1 MQTFTF
7 LANTEEL
14 FKSQFNLREWSD
26 NKQYL
31 IQLFSA
37 QSSDVARGIASI
49 ALKRLNRAT
58 LIGQSARHV
67 ICDNCL
73 ESTCTLIIISEFNET
88 RLSTAVQPFTGN
100 PSHDSQAL
108 TAQLNLS
115 EDTKTVISL
124 CDQVEGRD
132 YPIYNAFENLPYALP
147 VAGGLCH
154 ENEFGRWVMHNEEI
168 YQHACVAVAL
178 SNPKLKVW
186 SDAYSEWNPIG
197 MKLRVTR
204 AEGHRLYALNDK
216 PAIEVFKHYLADGK
230 DLPFSQLMSFP
241 LYRELG
247 RKKGI
252 STPLR
257 INDDGSIEFDSPWHI
272 GEEAQF
278 CYNHPSLT
286 AEKVRHGAEMLAIH
300 QPESVIIYN
309 CVSRLEFI
317 DSKLELKP
325 FEGIVNTCGAYCM
338 GELYRN
344 EDRQEILHH
353 SLTYI
358 AMRES
363 DEIDEFRCGGYQ
375 RDSTVSPLLNLV
387 RNAVADL
394 DSMNIQMEE
403 KLHQQARRLTES
415 YRIDS
420 RTGLPNRIV
429 LKERLNMIL
438 FTEHLLTLKLTNFH
452 QVNEKY
458 GYQVGDQLLQD
469 LSNYFV
475 ERLHLRVVKESKV
488 KVELFSIGVGEW
500 AIIFN
505 ASVDSTKI
513 EQRFVEFADDIEH
526 TNFEPYGLT
535 DIDYLSVSLCGGF
548 ASRCD
553 FLSDSGDQILLKAIE
568 ARRYGVR
575 NNTHITNA
583 KNIQVSEEDRKE
595 QLGWLS
601 CVSRAIL
608 DQNII
613 TYSQP
618 IVAAGTHEMIAQ
630 ECLVRIMESDGSII
644 PPGKFLPIIADTHL
658 YTRLSRHMIKST
670 IGYMADKQSSFSINL
685 SPQDLLSDKT
695 LEVLEAAIS
704 GMNDPTRLGLEV
716 LESEQIKDYG
726 RMIEVCDH
734 FRALGTRII
743 VDDFGSGYSNIDE
756 IIKLE
761 PQVIKLDGSLIRNID
776 KDEKQRNITSQLVRL
791 CQVFN
796 AKTVAEFVHNQQ
808 VCDIAEQMGVDYLQG
823 YHFGEP
829 KRLF

>member
-257 INDDGSIEFDSPWHI
+257 INDDGSIEFDSPWHV

-394 DSMNIQMEE
+394 DRMNIQMEE

-438 FTEHLLTLKLTNFH
+438 FTEHLLTLILTNFH

>member
-14 FKSQFNLREWSD
+14 FKSQFDQREWCD

-49 ALKRLNRAT
+49 ALKRLNSVT

-73 ESTCTLIIISEFNET
+73 ESACTLIIISEFNET
-88 RLSTAVQPFTGN
+88 RLSTAVQPFSGSPN
-100 PSHDSQAL
+100 HDSQAL
-108 TAQLNLS
+108 AAQLDLS
-115 EDTKTVISL
+115 QDTKTVISL
-124 CDQVEGRD
+124 CDQVDGRD
-132 YPIYNAFENLPYALP
+132 YPIYSAFENLPYALP

-154 ENEFGRWVMHNEEI
+154 ENEFGRWVMHNEKI

-178 SNPKLKVW
+178 TNPKLKVW

-197 MKLRVTR
+197 MKLRVTS
-204 AEGHRLYALNDK
+204 AKGNRLYALNDK

-286 AEKVRHGAEMLAIH
+286 AEKVRHGAEMLAMH

-344 EDRQEILHH
+344 EDRQDILHH

-363 DEIDEFRCGGYQ
+363 DEIDEFRCDDFNCG
-375 RDSTVSPLLNLV
+375 STVSPLLNLV

-394 DSMNIQMEE
+394 DSMNTQMEK
-403 KLHQQARRLTES
+403 KLHQQTRRLTES

-429 LKERLNMIL
+429 LKERLNTIL
-438 FTEHLLTLKLTNFH
+438 TTEHLLTLKLTNFH

-458 GYQVGDQLLQD
+458 GYQVGDQLLLD
-469 LSNYFV
+469 LSNHFID
-475 ERLHLRVVKESKV
+475 RLQPRFIKESPT

-505 ASVDSTKI
+505 ANIGNEQI

-526 TNFEPYGLT
+526 INFEPYGLA

-553 FLSDSGDQILLKAIE
+553 FLSDNGDEILLKAIE

-583 KNIQVSEEDRKE
+583 KDIQVSEEDRKE

-618 IVAAGTHEMIAQ
+618 IVASGTHEKIGQ
-630 ECLVRIMESDGSII
+630 ECLVRIMEADGSIV

-670 IGYMADKQSSFSINL
+670 IGYMADKQDSFSINL

-695 LEVLEAAIS
+695 LEILETAIG
-704 GMNDPTRLGLEV
+704 GMKDPTRLGLEV

-734 FRALGTRII
+734 FRSLGARII

-761 PQVIKLDGSLIRNID
+761 PQIIKLDGSLIRNID
-776 KDEKQRNITSQLVRL
+776 KDEKQRNIASQLVRL

-808 VCDIAEQMGVDYLQG
+808 VCEIAEQMGVDYLQG
-823 YHFGEP
+823 YYFGEP

>member
-394 DSMNIQMEE
+394 DRMNIQMEE

-505 ASVDSTKI
+505 ASVDSTK
-513 EQRFVEFADDIEH
+513 
-526 TNFEPYGLT
+526 
-535 DIDYLSVSLCGGF
+535 
-548 ASRCD
+548 
-553 FLSDSGDQILLKAIE
+553 
-568 ARRYGVR
+568 
-575 NNTHITNA
+575 
-583 KNIQVSEEDRKE
+583 
-595 QLGWLS
+595 
-601 CVSRAIL
+601 
-608 DQNII
+608 
-613 TYSQP
+613 
-618 IVAAGTHEMIAQ
+618 
-630 ECLVRIMESDGSII
+630 
-644 PPGKFLPIIADTHL
+644 
-658 YTRLSRHMIKST
+658 
-670 IGYMADKQSSFSINL
+670 
-685 SPQDLLSDKT
+685 
-695 LEVLEAAIS
+695 
-704 GMNDPTRLGLEV
+704 
-716 LESEQIKDYG
+716 
-726 RMIEVCDH
+726 
-734 FRALGTRII
+734 
-743 VDDFGSGYSNIDE
+743 
-756 IIKLE
+756 
-761 PQVIKLDGSLIRNID
+761 
-776 KDEKQRNITSQLVRL
+776 
-791 CQVFN
+791 
-796 AKTVAEFVHNQQ
+796 
-808 VCDIAEQMGVDYLQG
+808 
-823 YHFGEP
+823 
-829 KRLF
+829 

>member
-1 MQTFTF
+1 MQTYTF
-7 LANTEEL
+7 LANTEEQL
-14 FKSQFNLREWSD
+14 ASQLAQREWCDS
-26 NKQYL
+26 KQYL
-31 IQLFSA
+31 VQLFST
-37 QSSDVARGIASI
+37 QSPDVARQLANV
-49 ALKRLNRAT
+49 ALNRLSHAT

-73 ESTCTLIIISEFNET
+73 ESTCTLVIVSEFNET
-88 RLSTAVQPFTGN
+88 LLISAVQPFTGN
-100 PSHDSQAL
+100 PNQDSQDL
-108 TAQLNLS
+108 VSQLELS

-132 YPIYNAFENLPYALP
+132 YPIYGAFENHSYALP
-147 VAGGLCH
+147 VAGGLCQ
-154 ENEFGRWVMHNEEI
+154 ENEFGRWVMHNEQT

-178 SNPKLKVW
+178 TNPNLKVW

-197 MKLRVTR
+197 MKLRVTH
-204 AEGHRLYALNDK
+204 AIGNRLYALNDK

-257 INDDGSIEFDSPWHI
+257 INDDGSIEFDSPWQI

-286 AEKVRHGAEMLAIH
+286 AEKVRHGAEMLAMH

-325 FEGIVNTCGAYCM
+325 FEGIVNACGAYCM
-338 GELYRN
+338 GELYRT
-344 EDRQEILHH
+344 EERQDILHH

-363 DEIDEFRCGGYQ
+363 DEINEFHADEFKCG
-375 RDSTVSPLLNLV
+375 STVSPLLNLV

-394 DSMNIQMEE
+394 DSMNTQMEK

-420 RTGLPNRIV
+420 LTGLPNRIV
-429 LKERLNMIL
+429 LKERLNTIL

-452 QVNEKY
+452 EVNDKY
-458 GYQVGDQLLQD
+458 GYQVGDQLLLD
-469 LSNYFV
+469 LSNHLV
-475 ERLHLRVVKESKV
+475 ERLQLRVVKRSKI

-505 ASVDSTKI
+505 TSAIGARIK
-513 EQRFVEFADDIEH
+513 ERFVEFADEVERV
-526 TNFEPYGLT
+526 NFEPYGLT

-553 FLSDSGDQILLKAIE
+553 FLTDNSDEILLKAIE

-583 KNIQVSEEDRKE
+583 KDIQVSEEERKE
-595 QLGWLS
+595 RIGWLS

-618 IVAAGTHEMIAQ
+618 IVEARTHELIGQ
-630 ECLVRIMESDGSII
+630 ECLVRIMEADGTIV
-644 PPGKFLPIIADTHL
+644 PPGKFLPMIADTHL
-658 YTRLSRHMIKST
+658 YTRLSRHMIKNT
-670 IGYMADKQSSFSINL
+670 IGYMADKQSPFSINL

-695 LEVLEAAIS
+695 LEVLETAIS

-716 LESEQIKDYG
+716 LESEQIRDYG

-734 FRALGTRII
+734 FRSLGARII

-761 PQVIKLDGSLIRNID
+761 PQIIKLDGSLIRNID
-776 KDEKQRNITSQLVRL
+776 KDQKQRNIASQLVRL

-808 VCDIAEQMGVDYLQG
+808 VCEIAEQMGVDYLQG
-823 YHFGEP
+823 YYFGEP

>member
-1 MQTFTF
+1 MQTYTF
-7 LANTEEL
+7 LANTEEKL
-14 FKSQFNLREWSD
+14 ESQLAQREWCDS
-26 NKQYL
+26 KQYL
-31 IQLFSA
+31 VQLFST
-37 QSSDVARGIASI
+37 QSLDVARQLANV
-49 ALKRLNRAT
+49 ALNRLSQAT

-73 ESTCTLIIISEFNET
+73 ESTCTLVIVSEFNET
-88 RLSTAVQPFTGN
+88 RLISAVQPFTGN
-100 PSHDSQAL
+100 PNQDSQDL
-108 TAQLNLS
+108 VSQLDLS

-132 YPIYNAFENLPYALP
+132 YPIYGAFENHSYALP

-154 ENEFGRWVMHNEEI
+154 ENEFGRWVMHNEQT

-178 SNPKLKVW
+178 TNPNLKVW

-197 MKLRVTR
+197 MKLRVTH
-204 AEGHRLYALNDK
+204 AIGNRLYALNDK

-257 INDDGSIEFDSPWHI
+257 INDDGSIEFDSPWQI

-286 AEKVRHGAEMLAIH
+286 AEKVRHGAEMLAMH

-325 FEGIVNTCGAYCM
+325 FEGIVNACGAYCM
-338 GELYRN
+338 GELYRT
-344 EDRQEILHH
+344 EERQDILHH

-363 DEIDEFRCGGYQ
+363 DKVNEFRCEDFKC
-375 RDSTVSPLLNLV
+375 DSTVSPLLNLV

-394 DSMNIQMEE
+394 DSMNTQMEK

-420 RTGLPNRIV
+420 LTRLPNRIV
-429 LKERLNMIL
+429 LKERLNTIL

-452 QVNEKY
+452 EVNDKY
-458 GYQVGDQLLQD
+458 GYQVGDQLLLD
-469 LSNYFV
+469 LSNHLV
-475 ERLHLRVVKESKV
+475 ERLQLRVVKRSKI

-505 ASVDSTKI
+505 TSAGGAKI
-513 EQRFVEFADDIEH
+513 KERFVEFADEVERV
-526 TNFEPYGLT
+526 NFEPYGLT

-553 FLSDSGDQILLKAIE
+553 FLTDNSDEILLKAIE

-583 KNIQVSEEDRKE
+583 KDIQVSEEERKE
-595 QLGWLS
+595 RIGWLS

-618 IVAAGTHEMIAQ
+618 IVESGTHEMIGQ
-630 ECLVRIMESDGSII
+630 ECLVRIMEADGTIV
-644 PPGKFLPIIADTHL
+644 PPGKFLPMIADTHL
-658 YTRLSRHMIKST
+658 YTRLSRHMIKNT
-670 IGYMADKQSSFSINL
+670 IGYMADKQSPFSINL

-695 LEVLEAAIS
+695 LEVLETAIS

-716 LESEQIKDYG
+716 LESEQIRDYG

-734 FRALGTRII
+734 FRSLGARII

-761 PQVIKLDGSLIRNID
+761 PQIIKLDGSLIRNID
-776 KDEKQRNITSQLVRL
+776 KDQKQRNIASQLVRL

-808 VCDIAEQMGVDYLQG
+808 VCEIAEQMGVDYLQG
-823 YHFGEP
+823 YYFGEP
-829 KRLF
+829 KQLF

>member
-1 MQTFTF
+1 MQTYTF
-7 LANTEEL
+7 LANTEEQL
-14 FKSQFNLREWSD
+14 ESQLAQREWCDS
-26 NKQYL
+26 KQYL
-31 IQLFSA
+31 VQLFST
-37 QSSDVARGIASI
+37 QSLDVARQLADV
-49 ALKRLNRAT
+49 ALNRLSQAT
-58 LIGQSARHV
+58 LIGQSARHI

-73 ESTCTLIIISEFNET
+73 ESTCTLVIVSEFNET
-88 RLSTAVQPFTGN
+88 RLTSAVQPFTGN
-100 PSHDSQAL
+100 PNQDSQDL
-108 TAQLNLS
+108 VSQLELS

-132 YPIYNAFENLPYALP
+132 YPIYGAFENHSYALP
-147 VAGGLCH
+147 VAGGLCQ
-154 ENEFGRWVMHNEEI
+154 ENEFGRWVMHNEQT

-178 SNPKLKVW
+178 TNPNLKVW

-197 MKLRVTR
+197 MKLRVTH
-204 AEGHRLYALNDK
+204 AIGNRLYALNDK

-257 INDDGSIEFDSPWHI
+257 INDDGSIEFDSPWQI

-286 AEKVRHGAEMLAIH
+286 AEKVRHGAEMLAMH

-325 FEGIVNTCGAYCM
+325 FEGIVNACGAYCM
-338 GELYRN
+338 GELYRT
-344 EDRQEILHH
+344 EERQDILHH

-363 DEIDEFRCGGYQ
+363 DKVNEFRCEDFKC
-375 RDSTVSPLLNLV
+375 DSTVSPLLNLV

-394 DSMNIQMEE
+394 DSMNTQMEK

-420 RTGLPNRIV
+420 LTRLPNRIV
-429 LKERLNMIL
+429 LKERLNTIL

-452 QVNEKY
+452 EVNDKY
-458 GYQVGDQLLQD
+458 GYQVGDQLLLD
-469 LSNYFV
+469 LSNHLV
-475 ERLHLRVVKESKV
+475 ERLQLRVVKRSKI

-505 ASVDSTKI
+505 TSAGGAKI
-513 EQRFVEFADDIEH
+513 KERFVEFADEVERV
-526 TNFEPYGLT
+526 NFEPYGLT

-553 FLSDSGDQILLKAIE
+553 FLTDNSDEILLKAIE

-583 KNIQVSEEDRKE
+583 KDIQVSEEERKE
-595 QLGWLS
+595 RMGWLS

-618 IVAAGTHEMIAQ
+618 IVEAGTHEMIGQ
-630 ECLVRIMESDGSII
+630 ECLVRIMEADGTIV
-644 PPGKFLPIIADTHL
+644 PPGKFLPMIADTHL
-658 YTRLSRHMIKST
+658 YTRLSRHMIKNT
-670 IGYMADKQSSFSINL
+670 IGYMADKQSPFSINL

-695 LEVLEAAIS
+695 LEVLETAIS

-716 LESEQIKDYG
+716 LESEQIRDYG

-734 FRALGTRII
+734 FRSLGARII

-761 PQVIKLDGSLIRNID
+761 PQIIKLDGSLIRNID
-776 KDEKQRNITSQLVRL
+776 KDQKQRNIASQLVRL

-808 VCDIAEQMGVDYLQG
+808 VCEIAEQMGVDYLQG
-823 YHFGEP
+823 YYFGEP

>member
-1 MQTFTF
+1 MQTYTF
-7 LANTEEL
+7 LANTEEQL
-14 FKSQFNLREWSD
+14 ESQLAQREWCDS
-26 NKQYL
+26 KQYL
-31 IQLFSA
+31 VQLFST
-37 QSSDVARGIASI
+37 QSLDVARQLADV
-49 ALKRLNRAT
+49 ALNRLSQAT

-73 ESTCTLIIISEFNET
+73 ESTCTLVIVSEFNET
-88 RLSTAVQPFTGN
+88 RLTSAVQPFTGN
-100 PSHDSQAL
+100 PNQDSQDL
-108 TAQLNLS
+108 VSQLELS

-132 YPIYNAFENLPYALP
+132 YPIYGAFENHSYALP
-147 VAGGLCH
+147 VAGGLCQ
-154 ENEFGRWVMHNEEI
+154 ENEFGRWVMHNEQT

-178 SNPKLKVW
+178 TNPNLKVW

-197 MKLRVTR
+197 MKLRVTH
-204 AEGHRLYALNDK
+204 AIGNRLYALNDK

-257 INDDGSIEFDSPWHI
+257 INDDGSIEFDSPWQI

-286 AEKVRHGAEMLAIH
+286 AEKVRHGAEMLAMH

-325 FEGIVNTCGAYCM
+325 FEGIVNACGAYCM
-338 GELYRN
+338 GELYRT
-344 EDRQEILHH
+344 EERQDILHH

-363 DEIDEFRCGGYQ
+363 DKVNEFRCEDFKC
-375 RDSTVSPLLNLV
+375 DSTVSPLLNLV

-394 DSMNIQMEE
+394 DSMNTQMEK

-420 RTGLPNRIV
+420 LTRLPNRIV
-429 LKERLNMIL
+429 LKERLNTIL

-452 QVNEKY
+452 EVNDKY
-458 GYQVGDQLLQD
+458 GYQVGDQLLLD
-469 LSNYFV
+469 LSNHLV
-475 ERLHLRVVKESKV
+475 ERLQLRVVKRSKI

-505 ASVDSTKI
+505 TSAGGAKI
-513 EQRFVEFADDIEH
+513 KERFVEFADEVERV
-526 TNFEPYGLT
+526 NFEPYGLT

-553 FLSDSGDQILLKAIE
+553 FLTDNSDEILLKAIE

-583 KNIQVSEEDRKE
+583 KDIQVSEEERKE
-595 QLGWLS
+595 RMGWLS

-618 IVAAGTHEMIAQ
+618 IVEAGTHEMIGQ
-630 ECLVRIMESDGSII
+630 ECLVRIMEADGTIV
-644 PPGKFLPIIADTHL
+644 PPGKFLPMIADTHL
-658 YTRLSRHMIKST
+658 YTRLSRHMIKNT
-670 IGYMADKQSSFSINL
+670 IGYMADKQSPFSINL

-695 LEVLEAAIS
+695 LEVLETAIS

-716 LESEQIKDYG
+716 LESEQIRDYG

-734 FRALGTRII
+734 FRSLGARII

-761 PQVIKLDGSLIRNID
+761 PQIIKLDGSLIRNID
-776 KDEKQRNITSQLVRL
+776 KDQKQRNIASQLVRL

-808 VCDIAEQMGVDYLQG
+808 VCEIAEQMGVDYLQG
-823 YHFGEP
+823 YYFGEP

>member
-100 PSHDSQAL
+100 PNYDSQAL

-154 ENEFGRWVMHNEEI
+154 ENEFGRWMMHNEEI

>member
-257 INDDGSIEFDSPWHI
+257 INDDGSIEFDSPWHV

-394 DSMNIQMEE
+394 DRMNIQMEE

-704 GMNDPTRLGLEV
+704 GINDPTRLGLEV

>member
-1 MQTFTF
+1 MQTYTF
-7 LANTEEL
+7 LANTEEQL
-14 FKSQFNLREWSD
+14 ASQLAQREWCDS
-26 NKQYL
+26 KQYL
-31 IQLFSA
+31 VQLFST
-37 QSSDVARGIASI
+37 QSPDVARQLANV
-49 ALKRLNRAT
+49 ALNRLSHAT

-73 ESTCTLIIISEFNET
+73 ESTCTLVIVSEFNET
-88 RLSTAVQPFTGN
+88 LLISAVQPFTGN
-100 PSHDSQAL
+100 PNQDSQDL
-108 TAQLNLS
+108 VSQLDLS

-132 YPIYNAFENLPYALP
+132 YPIYGAFENHSYALP
-147 VAGGLCH
+147 VAGGLCQ
-154 ENEFGRWVMHNEEI
+154 ENEFGRWVMHNEQT

-178 SNPKLKVW
+178 TNPNLKVW

-197 MKLRVTR
+197 MKLRVTH
-204 AEGHRLYALNDK
+204 AIGNRLYALNDK

-257 INDDGSIEFDSPWHI
+257 INDDGSIEFDSPWQI

-286 AEKVRHGAEMLAIH
+286 AEKVRHGAEMLAMH

-325 FEGIVNTCGAYCM
+325 FEGIVNACGAYCM
-338 GELYRN
+338 GELYRT
-344 EDRQEILHH
+344 EERQDILHH

-363 DEIDEFRCGGYQ
+363 DEVNEFRCEDFKC
-375 RDSTVSPLLNLV
+375 DSTVSPLLNLV

-394 DSMNIQMEE
+394 DSMNTQMEK

-420 RTGLPNRIV
+420 LTGLPNRIV
-429 LKERLNMIL
+429 LKERLNTIL

-452 QVNEKY
+452 EVNDKY
-458 GYQVGDQLLQD
+458 GYQVGDQLLLD
-469 LSNYFV
+469 LSNHLV
-475 ERLHLRVVKESKV
+475 ERLQLRVVKRSKI

-505 ASVDSTKI
+505 TSAIGARIK
-513 EQRFVEFADDIEH
+513 ERFVEFADEVERV
-526 TNFEPYGLT
+526 NFEPYGLT

-553 FLSDSGDQILLKAIE
+553 FLTDNSDEILLKAIE

-583 KNIQVSEEDRKE
+583 KDIQVSEEERKE
-595 QLGWLS
+595 RIGWLS

-618 IVAAGTHEMIAQ
+618 IVEARTHELIGQ
-630 ECLVRIMESDGSII
+630 ECLVRIMEADGTIV
-644 PPGKFLPIIADTHL
+644 PPGKFLPMIADTHL
-658 YTRLSRHMIKST
+658 YTRLSRHMIKNT
-670 IGYMADKQSSFSINL
+670 IGYMADKQSPFSINL

-695 LEVLEAAIS
+695 LEVLETAIS

-716 LESEQIKDYG
+716 LESEQIRDYG

-734 FRALGTRII
+734 FRSLGARII

-761 PQVIKLDGSLIRNID
+761 PQIIKLDGSLIRNID
-776 KDEKQRNITSQLVRL
+776 KDQKQRNIASQLVRL

-808 VCDIAEQMGVDYLQG
+808 VCEIAEQMGVDYLQG
-823 YHFGEP
+823 YYFGEP

>member
-257 INDDGSIEFDSPWHI
+257 INDDGSIEFDSPWHV

>member
-186 SDAYSEWNPIG
+186 SDAYSEWSPIG

-257 INDDGSIEFDSPWHI
+257 INDDGSIEFDSPWHV

-394 DSMNIQMEE
+394 DRMNIQMEE

>member
-14 FKSQFNLREWSD
+14 FKSQFDQREWCDS
-26 NKQYL
+26 KQYL

-37 QSSDVARGIASI
+37 QSSDVARRIASV
-49 ALKRLNRAT
+49 ALNRLSNAT

-73 ESTCTLIIISEFNET
+73 ESSCTLIIISEFNET
-88 RLSTAVQPFTGN
+88 RLTSAVQPFTGN
-100 PSHDSQAL
+100 PNQDSQELAS
-108 TAQLNLS
+108 QLDLS
-115 EDTKTVISL
+115 KDAKTVISL

-132 YPIYNAFENLPYALP
+132 YPIYSAFENLPYTLP

-154 ENEFGRWVMHNEEI
+154 ENEYGRWVMHNEQT

-178 SNPKLKVW
+178 TNPRLKVW

-197 MKLRVTR
+197 MKLRVTH
-204 AEGHRLYALNDK
+204 AVGNRLYALNDK
-216 PAIEVFKHYLADGK
+216 PAIDVFKHYLADGK

-257 INDDGSIEFDSPWHI
+257 INDDGSIEFDSPWHV

-286 AEKVRHGAEMLAIH
+286 AEKVRHGAEMLAMH

-325 FEGIVNTCGAYCM
+325 FEGIVNACGAYCM

-344 EDRQEILHH
+344 DDRQEILHH

-363 DEIDEFRCGGYQ
+363 DEINEFRCEDFQ

-394 DSMNIQMEE
+394 DSMNTQMEK

-429 LKERLNMIL
+429 LKERLNTIL
-438 FTEHLLTLKLTNFH
+438 FSEHLLTLKLTNFH

-458 GYQVGDQLLQD
+458 GYQVGDQLLLD
-469 LSNYFV
+469 LSNHFV
-475 ERLHLRVVKESKV
+475 ERLHLSVAKEAQV

-505 ASVDSTKI
+505 ANVGCDKI
-513 EQRFVEFADDIEH
+513 EQSFVEFADDIEH
-526 TNFEPYGLT
+526 INFEPYGLA

-553 FLSDSGDQILLKAIE
+553 FLTDSGDEILLKAIE

-583 KNIQVSEEDRKE
+583 KDIQVSEEDRKE

-618 IVAAGTHEMIAQ
+618 IVASGTHEMIGQ
-630 ECLVRIMESDGSII
+630 ECLVRIMESDGTIV

-658 YTRLSRHMIKST
+658 YTRLSRHMIKNT

-695 LEVLEAAIS
+695 LEVLETAIS
-704 GMNDPTRLGLEV
+704 AMNDPTRLGLEV

-734 FRALGTRII
+734 FRALGARII

-761 PQVIKLDGSLIRNID
+761 PQIIKLDGSLIRNID
-776 KDEKQRNITSQLVRL
+776 KDQKQRNIASQLVRL

-796 AKTVAEFVHNQQ
+796 AQTVAEFVHNQQ
-808 VCDIAEQMGVDYLQG
+808 VCEIAEQMGVDYLQG
-823 YHFGEP
+823 YYFGEP

>member
-14 FKSQFNLREWSD
+14 FKSQFNLREWND

-58 LIGQSARHV
+58 LVGQSARHV

-776 KDEKQRNITSQLVRL
+776 KDKKQRNITSQLVRL

>member
-257 INDDGSIEFDSPWHI
+257 INDDGSIEFDSPWHV

-475 ERLHLRVVKESKV
+475 ERLHFRVVKESKV

-776 KDEKQRNITSQLVRL
+776 KDKKQRNITSQLVRL

>member
-14 FKSQFNLREWSD
+14 FRSQFEQREWCD
-26 NKQYL
+26 RKQYL

-37 QSSDVARGIASI
+37 QSPDIARRIASV
-49 ALKRLNRAT
+49 ALKHLDHSI

-67 ICDNCL
+67 ICDNSL
-73 ESTCTLIIISEFNET
+73 ESACTLVIISEFDET
-88 RLSTAVQPFTGN
+88 HLTSAVQPFTGN
-100 PSHDSQAL
+100 PNHDSQAL
-108 TAQLNLS
+108 VAQLSLS
-115 EDTKTVISL
+115 KDTKTVISL

-132 YPIYNAFENLPYALP
+132 YPIYGAFENLPYTLP

-154 ENEFGRWVMHNEEI
+154 ENDFGRWVMHNEET

-178 SNPKLKVW
+178 SNPRLKVW

-197 MKLRVTR
+197 MKLRVTQ
-204 AEGHRLYALNDK
+204 AEGNRLYALNDK
-216 PAIEVFKHYLADGK
+216 PAIDVFKHYLADGK

-257 INDDGSIEFDSPWHI
+257 INDDGSIEFDSPWHV

-286 AEKVRHGAEMLAIH
+286 AEKVRHGAEVLAMH

-325 FEGIVNTCGAYCM
+325 FEGIVKASGAYCM

-344 EDRQEILHH
+344 EDRQDILHH

-363 DEIDEFRCGGYQ
+363 DEIDEFRCDDFHC
-375 RDSTVSPLLNLV
+375 DSTVSPLLNLV

-394 DSMNIQMEE
+394 GSINTQMEK
-403 KLHQQARRLTES
+403 KLHQQARRITES

-420 RTGLPNRIV
+420 LTELPNRIV
-429 LKERLNMIL
+429 LKERLNTIL

-452 QVNEKY
+452 EVNDKY
-458 GYQVGDQLLQD
+458 GYQVGDKLLLD
-469 LSNYFV
+469 LSNHLV
-475 ERLHLRVVKESKV
+475 ERLQLRVVKRSKI

-505 ASVDSTKI
+505 ASAGGAKI
-513 EQRFVEFADDIEH
+513 KERFVEFADEVERI
-526 TNFEPYGLT
+526 NFEPYGLT

-553 FLSDSGDQILLKAIE
+553 FLTDNGDEILLKAIE

-583 KNIQVSEEDRKE
+583 KDILVSEEERKE
-595 QLGWLS
+595 RIGWLS

-618 IVAAGTHEMIAQ
+618 IVEARTHELIGQ
-630 ECLVRIMESDGSII
+630 ECLVRIMEADGTIV

-658 YTRLSRHMIKST
+658 YTRLSRHMIKNT
-670 IGYMADKQSSFSINL
+670 IGYMADKQSPFSINL

-695 LEVLEAAIS
+695 LEILEAAIS

-734 FRALGTRII
+734 FRALGARII
-743 VDDFGSGYSNIDE
+743 VDDFGAGYSNIDE

-761 PQVIKLDGSLIRNID
+761 PQIIKLDGSLIRNID
-776 KDEKQRNITSQLVRL
+776 KDQKQRNIASQLVRL

-808 VCDIAEQMGVDYLQG
+808 VCEIAEQMGVDYLQG
-823 YHFGEP
+823 YYFGEP

>member
-1 MQTFTF
+1 MQTYTF
-7 LANTEEL
+7 LANTEE
-14 FKSQFNLREWSD
+14 QFRSEFAQREWCDS
-26 NKQYL
+26 KQYL
-31 IQLFSA
+31 IQLFST
-37 QSSDVARGIASI
+37 QSPDMARQIASV
-49 ALKRLNRAT
+49 ALGHLSHAT

-73 ESTCTLIIISEFNET
+73 ESTCTLVIVSEFNET
-88 RLSTAVQPFTGN
+88 RLTSAVQPFTGN
-100 PSHDSQAL
+100 PNQDSQAL
-108 TAQLNLS
+108 ASQLDLS
-115 EDTKTVISL
+115 KDTKTVISL

-132 YPIYNAFENLPYALP
+132 YPIYGAFENSSYALP

-154 ENEFGRWVMHNEEI
+154 ENEHGRWVMHNEQT

-178 SNPKLKVW
+178 TNPRLKVW

-197 MKLRVTR
+197 MKLRVTH
-204 AEGHRLYALNDK
+204 AVGNRLYALNDK

-257 INDDGSIEFDSPWHI
+257 INDDGSIEFDSPWQI

-286 AEKVRHGAEMLAIH
+286 AEKVRHGAEMLAMH

-338 GELYRN
+338 GELYRT
-344 EDRQEILHH
+344 EERQDILHH

-363 DEIDEFRCGGYQ
+363 DEINEFRCEDFKC
-375 RDSTVSPLLNLV
+375 DSTVSPLLNLV

-394 DSMNIQMEE
+394 DSMNTQMEK

-429 LKERLNMIL
+429 LKERLNTIL
-438 FTEHLLTLKLTNFH
+438 FSEHLLTLKLTNFH

-458 GYQVGDQLLQD
+458 GYQVGDQLLLD
-469 LSNYFV
+469 LSNHFV
-475 ERLHLRVVKESKV
+475 ERLQLCVVKEPNV

-505 ASVDSTKI
+505 ASVDSARIK
-513 EQRFVEFADDIEH
+513 EGFVEFADDIEH
-526 TNFEPYGLT
+526 INFEPYGLT

-553 FLSDSGDQILLKAIE
+553 FLTDSGDEILLKAIE

-583 KNIQVSEEDRKE
+583 KDIQVSEEDRKE

-618 IVAAGTHEMIAQ
+618 IVEAGTHEMIGQ
-630 ECLVRIMESDGSII
+630 ECLVRIMESDGTIV
-644 PPGKFLPIIADTHL
+644 PPGKFLPMIADTHL
-658 YTRLSRHMIKST
+658 YTRLSRHMIKNT
-670 IGYMADKQSSFSINL
+670 IGYMADKQSPFSINL

-695 LEVLEAAIS
+695 LEVLETAIS

-734 FRALGTRII
+734 FRSLGARII

-761 PQVIKLDGSLIRNID
+761 PQIIKLDGSLIRNID
-776 KDEKQRNITSQLVRL
+776 KDQKQRNIASQLVRL

-808 VCDIAEQMGVDYLQG
+808 VCEIAEQMGVDYLQG
-823 YHFGEP
+823 YYFGEP

>member
-14 FKSQFNLREWSD
+14 FKSQFDQREWCD

-49 ALKRLNRAT
+49 ALKRLNSVT

-73 ESTCTLIIISEFNET
+73 ESACTLIIISEFNET
-88 RLSTAVQPFTGN
+88 RLSTAVQPFSGSPN
-100 PSHDSQAL
+100 HDSQAL
-108 TAQLNLS
+108 AAQLDLS
-115 EDTKTVISL
+115 QDTKTVISL
-124 CDQVEGRD
+124 CDQVDGRD
-132 YPIYNAFENLPYALP
+132 YPIYSAFENLPYALP

-154 ENEFGRWVMHNEEI
+154 ENEFGRWVMHNEKI

-178 SNPKLKVW
+178 TNPKLKVW

-197 MKLRVTR
+197 MKLRVTS
-204 AEGHRLYALNDK
+204 AKGNRLYALNDK

-286 AEKVRHGAEMLAIH
+286 AEKVRHGAEMLAMH

-344 EDRQEILHH
+344 EDRQDILHH

-363 DEIDEFRCGGYQ
+363 DEIDEFRCDDFNCG
-375 RDSTVSPLLNLV
+375 STVSPLLNLV

-394 DSMNIQMEE
+394 DSMNTQMEK
-403 KLHQQARRLTES
+403 KLHQQTRRLTES

-429 LKERLNMIL
+429 LKERLNTIL
-438 FTEHLLTLKLTNFH
+438 TTEHLLTLKLTNFH

-458 GYQVGDQLLQD
+458 GYQVGDQLLLD
-469 LSNYFV
+469 LSNHFID
-475 ERLHLRVVKESKV
+475 RLQPRFIKESPT

-505 ASVDSTKI
+505 ANIGNEQI

-526 TNFEPYGLT
+526 INFEPYGLA

-553 FLSDSGDQILLKAIE
+553 FLSDNGDEILLKAIE

-583 KNIQVSEEDRKE
+583 KDIQVSEEDRKE

-618 IVAAGTHEMIAQ
+618 IVASGTHEKIGQ
-630 ECLVRIMESDGSII
+630 ECLVRIMEADGSIV

-658 YTRLSRHMIKST
+658 YTRLSRHMIKNT
-670 IGYMADKQSSFSINL
+670 IGYMADKQDSFSINL

-695 LEVLEAAIS
+695 LEILETAIG
-704 GMNDPTRLGLEV
+704 GMKDPTRLGLEV

-734 FRALGTRII
+734 FRSLGARII

-761 PQVIKLDGSLIRNID
+761 PQIIKLDGSLIRNID
-776 KDEKQRNITSQLVRL
+776 KDEKQRNIASQLVRL

-808 VCDIAEQMGVDYLQG
+808 VCEIAEQMGVDYLQG
-823 YHFGEP
+823 YYFGEP

>member
-1 MQTFTF
+1 MQTYTF
-7 LANTEEL
+7 LANTEEQL
-14 FKSQFNLREWSD
+14 ASQLAQREWCDS
-26 NKQYL
+26 KQYL
-31 IQLFSA
+31 VQLFST
-37 QSSDVARGIASI
+37 QSPDVARQLANV
-49 ALKRLNRAT
+49 ALNRLSHAT

-73 ESTCTLIIISEFNET
+73 ESTCTLVIVSEFNET
-88 RLSTAVQPFTGN
+88 LLISAVQPFTGN
-100 PSHDSQAL
+100 PNQDSQDL
-108 TAQLNLS
+108 VSQLDLS

-132 YPIYNAFENLPYALP
+132 YPIYGAFENHSYALP
-147 VAGGLCH
+147 VAGGLCQ
-154 ENEFGRWVMHNEEI
+154 ENEFGRWVMHNEQT

-178 SNPKLKVW
+178 TNPNLKVW

-197 MKLRVTR
+197 MKLRVTH
-204 AEGHRLYALNDK
+204 AIGNRLYALNDK

-257 INDDGSIEFDSPWHI
+257 INDDGSIEFDSPWQI

-286 AEKVRHGAEMLAIH
+286 AEKVRHGAEMLAMH

-325 FEGIVNTCGAYCM
+325 FEGIVNACGAYCM
-338 GELYRN
+338 GELYRT
-344 EDRQEILHH
+344 EERQDILHH

-363 DEIDEFRCGGYQ
+363 DEINEFHVDEFKCG
-375 RDSTVSPLLNLV
+375 STVSPLLNLV

-394 DSMNIQMEE
+394 DSMNTQMEK

-420 RTGLPNRIV
+420 LTGLPNRIV
-429 LKERLNMIL
+429 LKERLNTIL

-452 QVNEKY
+452 EVNDKY
-458 GYQVGDQLLQD
+458 GYQVGDQLLLD
-469 LSNYFV
+469 LSNHLV
-475 ERLHLRVVKESKV
+475 ERLQLRVVKRSKI

-505 ASVDSTKI
+505 TSAIGARIK
-513 EQRFVEFADDIEH
+513 ERFVEFADEVERV
-526 TNFEPYGLT
+526 NFEPYGLT

-553 FLSDSGDQILLKAIE
+553 FLTDNSDEILLKAIE

-583 KNIQVSEEDRKE
+583 KDIQVSEEERKE
-595 QLGWLS
+595 RIGWLS

-618 IVAAGTHEMIAQ
+618 IVEARTHELIGQ
-630 ECLVRIMESDGSII
+630 ECLVRIMEADGTIV
-644 PPGKFLPIIADTHL
+644 PPGKFLPMIADTHL
-658 YTRLSRHMIKST
+658 YTRLSRHMIKNT
-670 IGYMADKQSSFSINL
+670 IGYMADKNSPFSINL

-695 LEVLEAAIS
+695 LEVLETAIS

-716 LESEQIKDYG
+716 LESEQIRDYG

-734 FRALGTRII
+734 FRSLGARII

-761 PQVIKLDGSLIRNID
+761 PQIIKLDGSLIRNID
-776 KDEKQRNITSQLVRL
+776 KDQKQRNIASQLVRL

-808 VCDIAEQMGVDYLQG
+808 VCEIAEQMGVDYLQG
-823 YHFGEP
+823 YYFGEP

>member
-1 MQTFTF
+1 MQTYTF
-7 LANTEEL
+7 LANTEEQL
-14 FKSQFNLREWSD
+14 ESQLAQREWCDS
-26 NKQYL
+26 KQYL
-31 IQLFSA
+31 VQLFST
-37 QSSDVARGIASI
+37 QSLDVARQLADV
-49 ALKRLNRAT
+49 ALNRLSQAT

-73 ESTCTLIIISEFNET
+73 ESTCTLVIVSEFNET
-88 RLSTAVQPFTGN
+88 RLTSAVQPFTGN
-100 PSHDSQAL
+100 PNQDSQDL
-108 TAQLNLS
+108 VSQLELS

-132 YPIYNAFENLPYALP
+132 YPIYGAFENHSYALP
-147 VAGGLCH
+147 VAGGLCQ
-154 ENEFGRWVMHNEEI
+154 ENEFGRWVMHNEQT
-168 YQHACVAVAL
+168 YQHVCVAVAL
-178 SNPKLKVW
+178 TNPNLKVW

-197 MKLRVTR
+197 MKLRVTH
-204 AEGHRLYALNDK
+204 AIGNRLYALNDK

-257 INDDGSIEFDSPWHI
+257 INDDGSIEFDSPWQI

-286 AEKVRHGAEMLAIH
+286 AEKVRHGAEMLAMH

-325 FEGIVNTCGAYCM
+325 FEGIVNACGAYCM
-338 GELYRN
+338 GELYRT
-344 EDRQEILHH
+344 EERQDILHH

-363 DEIDEFRCGGYQ
+363 DKVNEFRCEDFKC
-375 RDSTVSPLLNLV
+375 DSTVSPLLNLV

-394 DSMNIQMEE
+394 DSMNTQMEK

-420 RTGLPNRIV
+420 LTRLPNRIV
-429 LKERLNMIL
+429 LKERLNTIL

-452 QVNEKY
+452 EVNDKY
-458 GYQVGDQLLQD
+458 GYQVGDQLLLD
-469 LSNYFV
+469 LSNHLV
-475 ERLHLRVVKESKV
+475 ERLQLRVVKRSKI

-505 ASVDSTKI
+505 TSAGGAKI
-513 EQRFVEFADDIEH
+513 KERFVEFADEVERV
-526 TNFEPYGLT
+526 NFEPYGLT

-553 FLSDSGDQILLKAIE
+553 FLTDNSDEILLKAIE

-583 KNIQVSEEDRKE
+583 KDIQVSEEERKE
-595 QLGWLS
+595 RIGWLS

-618 IVAAGTHEMIAQ
+618 IVEAGSHEMIGQ
-630 ECLVRIMESDGSII
+630 ECLVRIMEADGTIL
-644 PPGKFLPIIADTHL
+644 PPGKFLPMIADTHL
-658 YTRLSRHMIKST
+658 YTRLSRHMIKNT
-670 IGYMADKQSSFSINL
+670 IGYMADKQSPFSINL

-695 LEVLEAAIS
+695 LEVLETAIS

-716 LESEQIKDYG
+716 LESEQIRDYG

-734 FRALGTRII
+734 FRSLGARII

-761 PQVIKLDGSLIRNID
+761 PQIIKLDGSLIRNID
-776 KDEKQRNITSQLVRL
+776 KDQKQRNIASQLVRL

-808 VCDIAEQMGVDYLQG
+808 VCEIAEQMGVDYLQG
-823 YHFGEP
+823 YYFGEP

>member
-7 LANTEEL
+7 LANTEAL
-14 FKSQFNLREWSD
+14 FRAQFDQREWCDS
-26 NKQYL
+26 KQYL
-31 IQLFSA
+31 IQIFSA
-37 QSSDVARGIASI
+37 QSSDLARQIANVA
-49 ALKRLNRAT
+49 LNRLNNAT

-73 ESTCTLIIISEFNET
+73 ESACTLVIISEFNET
-88 RLSTAVQPFTGN
+88 HLTSAVQPFTGN
-100 PSHDSQAL
+100 PNQDSQAL
-108 TAQLNLS
+108 ASQLSLTK
-115 EDTKTVISL
+115 DTKTVISL

-132 YPIYNAFENLPYALP
+132 YPIYSAFENLPYTLP

-154 ENEFGRWVMHNEEI
+154 ENEFGRWVMHNEQT

-178 SNPKLKVW
+178 TNPRLKVW
-186 SDAYSEWNPIG
+186 LDAYSEWNPIG
-197 MKLRVTR
+197 MKLRVTH
-204 AEGHRLYALNDK
+204 AVGNRLYALNDK

-257 INDDGSIEFDSPWHI
+257 INDDGSIEFDSPWHV

-286 AEKVRHGAEMLAIH
+286 AEKVRHGAEMLAMH

-317 DSKLELKP
+317 DSKVELKP

-363 DEIDEFRCGGYQ
+363 DEIKEFRCEDFQCG
-375 RDSTVSPLLNLV
+375 STVSPLLNLV

-394 DSMNIQMEE
+394 DSMNTQMEK

-415 YRIDS
+415 YRNDS

-429 LKERLNMIL
+429 LKERLNTIL
-438 FTEHLLTLKLTNFH
+438 FSEHLLTLKLTNFH

-458 GYQVGDQLLQD
+458 GYQVGDQLLLD
-469 LSNYFV
+469 LSNHFI
-475 ERLHLRVVKESKV
+475 ERLQLRVVKEPRV

-505 ASVDSTKI
+505 SSVSSAKI
-513 EQRFVEFADDIEH
+513 KEGFVEFADDIEH
-526 TNFEPYGLT
+526 INFEPYGLA

-553 FLSDSGDQILLKAIE
+553 FLTDSGDEILLKAIE

-583 KNIQVSEEDRKE
+583 KDIQVSEEDRKE

-618 IVAAGTHEMIAQ
+618 IVESGTHEMIGQ
-630 ECLVRIMESDGSII
+630 ECLVRIMESDGTIV

-734 FRALGTRII
+734 FRALGARIM

-761 PQVIKLDGSLIRNID
+761 PQIIKLDGSLIRNID
-776 KDEKQRNITSQLVRL
+776 KDQKQRNIASQLVRL

-808 VCDIAEQMGVDYLQG
+808 VCEIAEQMGVDYLQG
-823 YHFGEP
+823 YYFGEP

>member
-14 FKSQFNLREWSD
+14 FKSQFDQREWCD

-49 ALKRLNRAT
+49 ALKRLNSVT

-73 ESTCTLIIISEFNET
+73 ESACTLIIISEFNET
-88 RLSTAVQPFTGN
+88 RLSTAVQPFSGSPN
-100 PSHDSQAL
+100 HDSQAL
-108 TAQLNLS
+108 AAQLDLS
-115 EDTKTVISL
+115 QDTKTVISL
-124 CDQVEGRD
+124 CDQVDGRD
-132 YPIYNAFENLPYALP
+132 YPIYSAFENLPYALP

-154 ENEFGRWVMHNEEI
+154 ENEFGRWVMHNEKI

-178 SNPKLKVW
+178 TNPKLKVW

-197 MKLRVTR
+197 MKLRVTS
-204 AEGHRLYALNDK
+204 AKGNRLYALNDK

-286 AEKVRHGAEMLAIH
+286 AEKVRHGAEMLAMH

-344 EDRQEILHH
+344 EDRQDILHH

-363 DEIDEFRCGGYQ
+363 DEIDEFRCDDFNCG
-375 RDSTVSPLLNLV
+375 STVSPLLNLV

-394 DSMNIQMEE
+394 DSMNTQMEK
-403 KLHQQARRLTES
+403 KLHQQTRRLTES

-429 LKERLNMIL
+429 LKERLNTIL
-438 FTEHLLTLKLTNFH
+438 TTEHLLTLKLTNFH

-458 GYQVGDQLLQD
+458 GYQVGDQLLLD
-469 LSNYFV
+469 LSNHFID
-475 ERLHLRVVKESKV
+475 RLQPRFIKESPT

-505 ASVDSTKI
+505 ANIGNEQI

-526 TNFEPYGLT
+526 INFEPYGLA

-548 ASRCD
+548 ASHCD
-553 FLSDSGDQILLKAIE
+553 FLSDNGDEILLKAIE

-583 KNIQVSEEDRKE
+583 KDIQVSEEDRKE

-618 IVAAGTHEMIAQ
+618 IVASGTHEKIGQ
-630 ECLVRIMESDGSII
+630 ECLVRIMEADGSIV

-670 IGYMADKQSSFSINL
+670 IGYMADKQDSFSINL

-695 LEVLEAAIS
+695 LEILETAIG
-704 GMNDPTRLGLEV
+704 GMKDPTRLGLEV

-734 FRALGTRII
+734 FRSLGARII

-761 PQVIKLDGSLIRNID
+761 PQIIKLDGSLIRNID
-776 KDEKQRNITSQLVRL
+776 KDEKQRNIASQLVRL

-808 VCDIAEQMGVDYLQG
+808 VCEIAEQMGVDYLQG
-823 YHFGEP
+823 YYFGEP

>member
-14 FKSQFNLREWSD
+14 FRSQFEQREWCD
-26 NKQYL
+26 RKQYL

-37 QSSDVARGIASI
+37 QSPDIARRIASV
-49 ALKRLNRAT
+49 ALKHLDHSI

-67 ICDNCL
+67 ICDNSL
-73 ESTCTLIIISEFNET
+73 ESACTLVIISEFDET
-88 RLSTAVQPFTGN
+88 HLTSAVQPFTGN
-100 PSHDSQAL
+100 PNHDSQAL
-108 TAQLNLS
+108 VAQLSLS
-115 EDTKTVISL
+115 KDTKTVISL

-132 YPIYNAFENLPYALP
+132 YPIYGAFENLPYTLP

-154 ENEFGRWVMHNEEI
+154 ENDFGRWVMHNEET

-178 SNPKLKVW
+178 SNPRLKVW

-197 MKLRVTR
+197 MKLRVTQ
-204 AEGHRLYALNDK
+204 AEGNRLYALNDK
-216 PAIEVFKHYLADGK
+216 PAIDVFKHYLADGK

-257 INDDGSIEFDSPWHI
+257 INDDGSIEFDSPWHV

-286 AEKVRHGAEMLAIH
+286 AEKVRHGAEVLAMH

-325 FEGIVNTCGAYCM
+325 FEGIVKASGAYCM

-344 EDRQEILHH
+344 EDRQDILHH

-363 DEIDEFRCGGYQ
+363 DEIDEFRCDDFHC
-375 RDSTVSPLLNLV
+375 DSTVSPLLNLV

-394 DSMNIQMEE
+394 DSINTQMEK
-403 KLHQQARRLTES
+403 KLHQQARRITES

-420 RTGLPNRIV
+420 LTELPNRIV
-429 LKERLNMIL
+429 LKERLNTIL

-452 QVNEKY
+452 EVNDKY
-458 GYQVGDQLLQD
+458 GYQVGDKLLLD
-469 LSNYFV
+469 LSNHLV
-475 ERLHLRVVKESKV
+475 ERLQLRVVKRSKI

-505 ASVDSTKI
+505 ASAGGAKI
-513 EQRFVEFADDIEH
+513 KERFVEFADEVERI
-526 TNFEPYGLT
+526 NFEPYGLT

-553 FLSDSGDQILLKAIE
+553 FLTDNGDEILLKAIE

-583 KNIQVSEEDRKE
+583 KDILVSEEERKE
-595 QLGWLS
+595 RIGWLS

-618 IVAAGTHEMIAQ
+618 IVEARTHELIGQ
-630 ECLVRIMESDGSII
+630 ECLVRIMEADGTIV

-658 YTRLSRHMIKST
+658 YTRLSRHMIKNT
-670 IGYMADKQSSFSINL
+670 IGYMADKQSPFSINL

-695 LEVLEAAIS
+695 LEILEAAIS

-734 FRALGTRII
+734 FRALGARII
-743 VDDFGSGYSNIDE
+743 VDDFGAGYSNIDE

-761 PQVIKLDGSLIRNID
+761 PQIIKLDGSLIRNID
-776 KDEKQRNITSQLVRL
+776 KDQKQRNIASQLVRL

-808 VCDIAEQMGVDYLQG
+808 VCEIAEQMGVDYLQG
-823 YHFGEP
+823 YYFGEP

>member
-1 MQTFTF
+1 MQTYTF
-7 LANTEEL
+7 LANTEEQL
-14 FKSQFNLREWSD
+14 ASQLAQREWCDS
-26 NKQYL
+26 KQYL
-31 IQLFSA
+31 VQLFST
-37 QSSDVARGIASI
+37 QSPDVARQLANV
-49 ALKRLNRAT
+49 ALNRLSHAT

-73 ESTCTLIIISEFNET
+73 ESTCTLVIVSEFNET
-88 RLSTAVQPFTGN
+88 LLISAVQPFTGN
-100 PSHDSQAL
+100 PNQDSQDL
-108 TAQLNLS
+108 VSQLDLS

-132 YPIYNAFENLPYALP
+132 YPIYGAFENHSYALP
-147 VAGGLCH
+147 VAGGLCQ
-154 ENEFGRWVMHNEEI
+154 ENEFGRWVMHNEQT

-178 SNPKLKVW
+178 TNPNLKVW

-197 MKLRVTR
+197 MKLRVTH
-204 AEGHRLYALNDK
+204 AIGNRLYALNDK

-257 INDDGSIEFDSPWHI
+257 INDDGSIEFDSPWQI

-286 AEKVRHGAEMLAIH
+286 AEKVRHGAEMLAMH

-325 FEGIVNTCGAYCM
+325 FEGIVNACGAYCM
-338 GELYRN
+338 GELYRT
-344 EDRQEILHH
+344 EERQDILHH

-363 DEIDEFRCGGYQ
+363 DEINEFYADEFKCG
-375 RDSTVSPLLNLV
+375 STVSPLLNLV

-394 DSMNIQMEE
+394 DSMNTQMEK

-420 RTGLPNRIV
+420 LTGLPNRIV
-429 LKERLNMIL
+429 LKERLNTIL

-452 QVNEKY
+452 EVNDKY
-458 GYQVGDQLLQD
+458 GYQVGDQLLLD
-469 LSNYFV
+469 LSNHLV
-475 ERLHLRVVKESKV
+475 ERLQLRIVKRSKI

-505 ASVDSTKI
+505 TSAIGARIK
-513 EQRFVEFADDIEH
+513 ERFVEFADEVERV
-526 TNFEPYGLT
+526 NFEPYGLT

-553 FLSDSGDQILLKAIE
+553 FLTDNSDEILLKAIE

-583 KNIQVSEEDRKE
+583 KDIQVSEEERKE
-595 QLGWLS
+595 RIGWLS

-618 IVAAGTHEMIAQ
+618 IVEARTHELIGQ
-630 ECLVRIMESDGSII
+630 ECLVRIMEADGTIV
-644 PPGKFLPIIADTHL
+644 PPGKFLPMIADTHL
-658 YTRLSRHMIKST
+658 YTRLSRHMIKNT
-670 IGYMADKQSSFSINL
+670 IGYMADKQSPFSINL

-695 LEVLEAAIS
+695 LEVLETAIS

-716 LESEQIKDYG
+716 LESEQIRDYG

-734 FRALGTRII
+734 FRSLGARII

-761 PQVIKLDGSLIRNID
+761 PQIIKLDGSLIRNID
-776 KDEKQRNITSQLVRL
+776 KDQKQRNIASQLVRL

-808 VCDIAEQMGVDYLQG
+808 VCEIAEQMGVDYLQG
-823 YHFGEP
+823 YYFGEP

>member
-1 MQTFTF
+1 M
-7 LANTEEL
+7 
-14 FKSQFNLREWSD
+14 
-26 NKQYL
+26 
-31 IQLFSA
+31 
-37 QSSDVARGIASI
+37 
-49 ALKRLNRAT
+49 
-58 LIGQSARHV
+58 
-67 ICDNCL
+67 
-73 ESTCTLIIISEFNET
+73 
-88 RLSTAVQPFTGN
+88 
-100 PSHDSQAL
+100 
-108 TAQLNLS
+108 
-115 EDTKTVISL
+115 
-124 CDQVEGRD
+124 
-132 YPIYNAFENLPYALP
+132 
-147 VAGGLCH
+147 
-154 ENEFGRWVMHNEEI
+154 
-168 YQHACVAVAL
+168 
-178 SNPKLKVW
+178 
-186 SDAYSEWNPIG
+186 
-197 MKLRVTR
+197 
-204 AEGHRLYALNDK
+204 
-216 PAIEVFKHYLADGK
+216 
-230 DLPFSQLMSFP
+230 
-241 LYRELG
+241 
-247 RKKGI
+247 
-252 STPLR
+252 
-257 INDDGSIEFDSPWHI
+257 
-272 GEEAQF
+272 
-278 CYNHPSLT
+278 
-286 AEKVRHGAEMLAIH
+286 H

-338 GELYRN
+338 GELYRT
-344 EDRQEILHH
+344 EERQDILHH

-363 DEIDEFRCGGYQ
+363 DEINEFRCEDFKC
-375 RDSTVSPLLNLV
+375 DSTVSPLLNLV

-394 DSMNIQMEE
+394 DSMNTQMEK

-429 LKERLNMIL
+429 LKERLNTIL
-438 FTEHLLTLKLTNFH
+438 FSEHLLTLKLTNFH

-458 GYQVGDQLLQD
+458 GYQVGDQLLLD
-469 LSNYFV
+469 LSNHFV
-475 ERLHLRVVKESKV
+475 ERLQLRVVKEPNV

-505 ASVDSTKI
+505 ASVDSARIK
-513 EQRFVEFADDIEH
+513 EGFVEFADDIEH
-526 TNFEPYGLT
+526 INFEPYGLT

-553 FLSDSGDQILLKAIE
+553 FLTDSGDEILLKAIE

-583 KNIQVSEEDRKE
+583 KDIQVSEEDRKE

-618 IVAAGTHEMIAQ
+618 IVEAGTHEMIGQ
-630 ECLVRIMESDGSII
+630 ECLVRIMESDGTIV
-644 PPGKFLPIIADTHL
+644 PPGKFLPMIADTHL
-658 YTRLSRHMIKST
+658 YTRLSRHMIKNT
-670 IGYMADKQSSFSINL
+670 IGYMADKQSPFSINL

-695 LEVLEAAIS
+695 LEVLETAIS

-734 FRALGTRII
+734 FRSLGARII

-761 PQVIKLDGSLIRNID
+761 PQIIKLDGSLIRNID
-776 KDEKQRNITSQLVRL
+776 KDQKQRNIASQLVRL

-808 VCDIAEQMGVDYLQG
+808 VCEIAEQMGVDYLQG
-823 YHFGEP
+823 YYFGEP

>member
-14 FKSQFNLREWSD
+14 FRSQFEQREWCD
-26 NKQYL
+26 RKQYL

-37 QSSDVARGIASI
+37 QSPDIARRIASV
-49 ALKRLNRAT
+49 ALKHLDHSI

-67 ICDNCL
+67 ICDNSL
-73 ESTCTLIIISEFNET
+73 ESACTLVIISEFDET
-88 RLSTAVQPFTGN
+88 HLTSAVQPFTGN
-100 PSHDSQAL
+100 PNHDSQAL
-108 TAQLNLS
+108 VAQLSLS
-115 EDTKTVISL
+115 KDTKTVISL

-132 YPIYNAFENLPYALP
+132 YPIYGAFENLPYTLP

-154 ENEFGRWVMHNEEI
+154 ENDFGRWVMHNEET

-178 SNPKLKVW
+178 SNPRLKVW

-197 MKLRVTR
+197 MKLRVTQ
-204 AEGHRLYALNDK
+204 AEGNRLYALNDK
-216 PAIEVFKHYLADGK
+216 PAIDVFKHYLADGK

-257 INDDGSIEFDSPWHI
+257 INDDGSIEFDSPWHV

-286 AEKVRHGAEMLAIH
+286 AEKVRHGAEVLAMH

-325 FEGIVNTCGAYCM
+325 FEGIVKASGAYCM

-344 EDRQEILHH
+344 EDRQDILHH

-363 DEIDEFRCGGYQ
+363 DEIDEFRCDDFHC
-375 RDSTVSPLLNLV
+375 DSTVSPLLNLV

-394 DSMNIQMEE
+394 DSINTQMEK
-403 KLHQQARRLTES
+403 KLHQQARRITES

-420 RTGLPNRIV
+420 LTELPNRIV
-429 LKERLNMIL
+429 LKERLNTIL

-452 QVNEKY
+452 EVNDKY
-458 GYQVGDQLLQD
+458 GYQVGDKLLLD
-469 LSNYFV
+469 LSNHLV
-475 ERLHLRVVKESKV
+475 ERLQLRVVKRSKI

-505 ASVDSTKI
+505 ASAGGAKI
-513 EQRFVEFADDIEH
+513 KERFVEFADEVERI
-526 TNFEPYGLT
+526 NFEPYGLT

-553 FLSDSGDQILLKAIE
+553 FLTDNGDEILLKAIE

-583 KNIQVSEEDRKE
+583 KDILVSEEERKE
-595 QLGWLS
+595 RIGWLS

-618 IVAAGTHEMIAQ
+618 IVEARTHELIGQ
-630 ECLVRIMESDGSII
+630 ECLVRIMEADGTIV

-658 YTRLSRHMIKST
+658 YTRLSRHMIKNT
-670 IGYMADKQSSFSINL
+670 IGYMADKQSPFSINL

-695 LEVLEAAIS
+695 LEILEAAIS

-734 FRALGTRII
+734 FRSLGARII
-743 VDDFGSGYSNIDE
+743 VDDFGAGYSNIDE

-761 PQVIKLDGSLIRNID
+761 PQIIKLDGSLIRNID
-776 KDEKQRNITSQLVRL
+776 KDQKQRNIASQLVRL

-808 VCDIAEQMGVDYLQG
+808 VCEIAEQMGVDYLQG
-823 YHFGEP
+823 YYFGEP

>member
-257 INDDGSIEFDSPWHI
+257 INDDGSIEFDSPWHV

-394 DSMNIQMEE
+394 DRMNIQMEE

-548 ASRCD
+548 ASRYD

>member
-1 MQTFTF
+1 MQTYTF
-7 LANTEEL
+7 LANTEEQL
-14 FKSQFNLREWSD
+14 ESQFAQREWCDS
-26 NKQYL
+26 KQYL
-31 IQLFSA
+31 VQLFST
-37 QSSDVARGIASI
+37 QSPDVARQLANV
-49 ALKRLNRAT
+49 ALNRLSHAT

-73 ESTCTLIIISEFNET
+73 ESTCTLVIVSEFNET
-88 RLSTAVQPFTGN
+88 RLISAVQPFTGN
-100 PSHDSQAL
+100 PNQDSQDL
-108 TAQLNLS
+108 VSQLDLS

-132 YPIYNAFENLPYALP
+132 YPIYGAFENHSYALP
-147 VAGGLCH
+147 VAGGLCQ
-154 ENEFGRWVMHNEEI
+154 ENEFGRWVMHNEQT

-178 SNPKLKVW
+178 TNSNLKVW

-197 MKLRVTR
+197 MKLRVTH
-204 AEGHRLYALNDK
+204 AIGNRLYALNDK

-257 INDDGSIEFDSPWHI
+257 INDDGSIEFDSPWQI

-286 AEKVRHGAEMLAIH
+286 AEKVRHGAEMLAMH

-325 FEGIVNTCGAYCM
+325 FEGIVNACGAYCM
-338 GELYRN
+338 GELYRT
-344 EDRQEILHH
+344 EERQDILHH

-363 DEIDEFRCGGYQ
+363 DEINEFHADEFKCG
-375 RDSTVSPLLNLV
+375 STVSPLLNLV

-394 DSMNIQMEE
+394 DSMNTQMEK

-420 RTGLPNRIV
+420 LTGLPNRIV
-429 LKERLNMIL
+429 LKERLNTIL

-452 QVNEKY
+452 QVNDKY
-458 GYQVGDQLLQD
+458 GYQVGDQLLLD
-469 LSNYFV
+469 LSNHLV
-475 ERLHLRVVKESKV
+475 ERLQLRVVKRSKI

-505 ASVDSTKI
+505 TSAIGARIK
-513 EQRFVEFADDIEH
+513 ERFVEFADEVERV
-526 TNFEPYGLT
+526 NFEPYGLT

-553 FLSDSGDQILLKAIE
+553 FLTDNSDEILLKAIE

-583 KNIQVSEEDRKE
+583 KDIQVSEEERKE
-595 QLGWLS
+595 RIGWLS

-618 IVAAGTHEMIAQ
+618 IVEARTHELIGQ
-630 ECLVRIMESDGSII
+630 ECLVRIMEADGTIV
-644 PPGKFLPIIADTHL
+644 PPGKFLPMIADTHL
-658 YTRLSRHMIKST
+658 YTRLSRHMIKNT
-670 IGYMADKQSSFSINL
+670 IGYMADKQSPFSINL

-695 LEVLEAAIS
+695 LEVLETAIS

-734 FRALGTRII
+734 FRSLGARII

-761 PQVIKLDGSLIRNID
+761 PQIIKLDGSLIRNID
-776 KDEKQRNITSQLVRL
+776 KDQKQRNIASQLVRL

-808 VCDIAEQMGVDYLQG
+808 VCEIAEQMGVDYLQG
-823 YHFGEP
+823 YYFGEP

>member
-1 MQTFTF
+1 MQTYTF
-7 LANTEEL
+7 LANTEEQL
-14 FKSQFNLREWSD
+14 ASQLAQREWCDS
-26 NKQYL
+26 KQYL
-31 IQLFSA
+31 VQLFST
-37 QSSDVARGIASI
+37 QSLDVARQLANV
-49 ALKRLNRAT
+49 ALNRLSQAT

-73 ESTCTLIIISEFNET
+73 ESTCTLVIVSEFNET
-88 RLSTAVQPFTGN
+88 LLISAVQPFTGN
-100 PSHDSQAL
+100 PNQDSQDL
-108 TAQLNLS
+108 VSQLDLS

-132 YPIYNAFENLPYALP
+132 YPIYGAFENHSYALP
-147 VAGGLCH
+147 VAGGLCQ
-154 ENEFGRWVMHNEEI
+154 ENEFGRWVMHNEQT

-178 SNPKLKVW
+178 TNPNLKVW

-197 MKLRVTR
+197 MKLRVTH
-204 AEGHRLYALNDK
+204 AIGNRLYALNDK

-257 INDDGSIEFDSPWHI
+257 INDDGSIEFDSPWQI

-286 AEKVRHGAEMLAIH
+286 AEKVRHGAEMLAMH

-325 FEGIVNTCGAYCM
+325 FEGIVNACGAYCM
-338 GELYRN
+338 GELYRT
-344 EDRQEILHH
+344 EERQDILHH

-363 DEIDEFRCGGYQ
+363 DKVNEFRCEDFKC
-375 RDSTVSPLLNLV
+375 DSTVSPLLNLV

-394 DSMNIQMEE
+394 DSMNTQMEK

-420 RTGLPNRIV
+420 LTRLPNRIV
-429 LKERLNMIL
+429 LKERLNTIL

-452 QVNEKY
+452 EVNDKY
-458 GYQVGDQLLQD
+458 GYQVGDQLLLD
-469 LSNYFV
+469 LSNHLV
-475 ERLHLRVVKESKV
+475 ERLQLRVVKRSKI

-505 ASVDSTKI
+505 TSAIGARIK
-513 EQRFVEFADDIEH
+513 ERFVEFADEVERV
-526 TNFEPYGLT
+526 NFEPYGLT

-553 FLSDSGDQILLKAIE
+553 FLTDNSDEILLKAIE

-583 KNIQVSEEDRKE
+583 KDIQVSEEERKE
-595 QLGWLS
+595 RIGWLS

-618 IVAAGTHEMIAQ
+618 IVEARTHELIGQ
-630 ECLVRIMESDGSII
+630 ECLVRIMEADGTIV
-644 PPGKFLPIIADTHL
+644 PPGKFLPMIADTHL
-658 YTRLSRHMIKST
+658 YTRLSRHMIKNT
-670 IGYMADKQSSFSINL
+670 IGYMADKQSPFSINL

-695 LEVLEAAIS
+695 LEVLETAIS

-716 LESEQIKDYG
+716 LESEQIRDYG

-734 FRALGTRII
+734 FRSLGARII

-761 PQVIKLDGSLIRNID
+761 PQIIKLDGSLIRNID
-776 KDEKQRNITSQLVRL
+776 KDQKQRNIASQLVRL
-791 CQVFN
+791 CQVCN

-808 VCDIAEQMGVDYLQG
+808 VCEIAEQMGVDYLQG
-823 YHFGEP
+823 YYFGEP

>member
-1 MQTFTF
+1 MQTYTF
-7 LANTEEL
+7 LANTEEQL
-14 FKSQFNLREWSD
+14 ASQLAQREWCDS
-26 NKQYL
+26 KQYL
-31 IQLFSA
+31 VQLFST
-37 QSSDVARGIASI
+37 QSPDVARQLANV
-49 ALKRLNRAT
+49 ALNRLSHAT

-73 ESTCTLIIISEFNET
+73 ESTCTLVIVSEFNET
-88 RLSTAVQPFTGN
+88 LLISAVQPFTGN
-100 PSHDSQAL
+100 PNQDSQDL
-108 TAQLNLS
+108 VSQLDLS

-132 YPIYNAFENLPYALP
+132 YPIYGAFENHSYALP
-147 VAGGLCH
+147 VAGGLCQ
-154 ENEFGRWVMHNEEI
+154 ENEFGRWVMHNEQT

-178 SNPKLKVW
+178 TNPNLKVW

-197 MKLRVTR
+197 MKLRVTH
-204 AEGHRLYALNDK
+204 AIGNRLYALNDK

-257 INDDGSIEFDSPWHI
+257 INDDGSIEFDSPWQI

-286 AEKVRHGAEMLAIH
+286 AEKVRHGAEMLAMH

-325 FEGIVNTCGAYCM
+325 FEGIVNACGAYCM
-338 GELYRN
+338 GELYRT
-344 EDRQEILHH
+344 EERQDILHH

-363 DEIDEFRCGGYQ
+363 DEINEFHADEFKCG
-375 RDSTVSPLLNLV
+375 STVSPLLNLV

-394 DSMNIQMEE
+394 DSMNTQMEK

-420 RTGLPNRIV
+420 LTGLPNRIV
-429 LKERLNMIL
+429 LKERLNTIL

-452 QVNEKY
+452 EVNDKY
-458 GYQVGDQLLQD
+458 GYQVGDQLLLD
-469 LSNYFV
+469 LSNHLV
-475 ERLHLRVVKESKV
+475 ERLQLRVVKRSKI

-505 ASVDSTKI
+505 TSAIGARIK
-513 EQRFVEFADDIEH
+513 ERFVEFADEVERV
-526 TNFEPYGLT
+526 NFEPYGLT

-553 FLSDSGDQILLKAIE
+553 FLTDNSDEILLKAIE

-583 KNIQVSEEDRKE
+583 KDIQVSEEERKE
-595 QLGWLS
+595 RIGWLS

-618 IVAAGTHEMIAQ
+618 IVEARTHELIGQ
-630 ECLVRIMESDGSII
+630 ECLVRIMEADGTIV
-644 PPGKFLPIIADTHL
+644 PPGKFLPMIADTHL
-658 YTRLSRHMIKST
+658 YTRLSRHMIKNT
-670 IGYMADKQSSFSINL
+670 IGYMADKQSPFSINL

-695 LEVLEAAIS
+695 LEVLETAIS

-716 LESEQIKDYG
+716 LESEQIRDYG

-734 FRALGTRII
+734 FRSLGARII

-761 PQVIKLDGSLIRNID
+761 PQIIKLDGSLIRNID
-776 KDEKQRNITSQLVRL
+776 KDQKQRNIASQLVRL

-808 VCDIAEQMGVDYLQG
+808 VCEIAEQMGVDYLQG
-823 YHFGEP
+823 YYFGEP

>member
-1 MQTFTF
+1 MQTYTF
-7 LANTEEL
+7 LANTDEQLE
-14 FKSQFNLREWSD
+14 SQLAQREWCDS
-26 NKQYL
+26 KQYL
-31 IQLFSA
+31 VQLFST
-37 QSSDVARGIASI
+37 QSLDVARQLADV
-49 ALKRLNRAT
+49 ALNRLSQAT

-73 ESTCTLIIISEFNET
+73 ESTCTLVIVSEFNET
-88 RLSTAVQPFTGN
+88 RLTSAVQPFTGN
-100 PSHDSQAL
+100 PNQDSQDL
-108 TAQLNLS
+108 VSQLELS

-132 YPIYNAFENLPYALP
+132 YPIYGAFENHSYALP
-147 VAGGLCH
+147 VAGGLCQ
-154 ENEFGRWVMHNEEI
+154 ENEFGRWVMHNEQT

-178 SNPKLKVW
+178 TNPNLKVW

-197 MKLRVTR
+197 MKLRVTH
-204 AEGHRLYALNDK
+204 AIGNRLYALNDK

-257 INDDGSIEFDSPWHI
+257 INDDGSIEFDSPWQI

-286 AEKVRHGAEMLAIH
+286 AEKVRHGAEMLAMH

-325 FEGIVNTCGAYCM
+325 FEGIVNACGAYCM
-338 GELYRN
+338 GELYRT
-344 EDRQEILHH
+344 EERQDILHH

-363 DEIDEFRCGGYQ
+363 DKVNEFRCEDFKC
-375 RDSTVSPLLNLV
+375 DSTVSPLLNLV

-394 DSMNIQMEE
+394 DSMNTQMEK

-420 RTGLPNRIV
+420 LTGLPNRIV
-429 LKERLNMIL
+429 LKERLNTIL

-452 QVNEKY
+452 EVNDKY
-458 GYQVGDQLLQD
+458 GYQVGDQLLLD
-469 LSNYFV
+469 LSNHLV
-475 ERLHLRVVKESKV
+475 ERLQLRVVKRSKI

-505 ASVDSTKI
+505 TSAGGAKI
-513 EQRFVEFADDIEH
+513 KERFVEFADEVERV
-526 TNFEPYGLT
+526 NFEPYGLT

-553 FLSDSGDQILLKAIE
+553 FLTDNSDEILLKAIE

-583 KNIQVSEEDRKE
+583 KDIQVSEEERKE
-595 QLGWLS
+595 RMGWLS

-618 IVAAGTHEMIAQ
+618 IVEAGTHEMIGQ
-630 ECLVRIMESDGSII
+630 ECLVRIMEADGTIV
-644 PPGKFLPIIADTHL
+644 PPGKFLPMIADTHL
-658 YTRLSRHMIKST
+658 YTRLSRHMIKNT
-670 IGYMADKQSSFSINL
+670 IGYMADKQSPFSINL

-695 LEVLEAAIS
+695 LEVLETAIS

-716 LESEQIKDYG
+716 LESEQIRDYG

-734 FRALGTRII
+734 FRSLGARII

-761 PQVIKLDGSLIRNID
+761 PQIIKLDGSLIRNID
-776 KDEKQRNITSQLVRL
+776 KDQKQRNIASQLVRL

-808 VCDIAEQMGVDYLQG
+808 VCEIAEQMGVDYLQG
-823 YHFGEP
+823 YYFGEP

>member
-257 INDDGSIEFDSPWHI
+257 INDDGSIEFDSPWHV

-458 GYQVGDQLLQD
+458 GYQVGAQLLQD